1 MLTVTKV
8 TDFWWTRS
16 QRVWSN
22 SVTSLRLQ
30 KPSPTLIG
38 IALQANRAE
47 SLPEDLTP
55 NPKKPDW
62 GLRILL
68 FQAFDFLRP
77 ERPASNLG
85 NRAYFRPGMG
95 WIGSFSST
103 PTSSVKLTSCSSP
116 LDLSLL
122 RHCDGQSIL
131 DERKLRAHV
140 LAIDVGHVNPS
151 KARYNYRDLNYGT
164 TPDHPSFHDN
174 NMPPPPA
181 KWKGKCEFTGSITC
195 NNKLISA
202 RNLLGG
208 GSSDP
213 PFDDSGHGTHT
224 SSTIS
229 GNFVDRANIFGNANG
244 TSAGMAPLAHVA
256 MCKVCSKGGSCE
268 KADTLCRLRLK
279 LSFMMV

>member
-8 TDFWWTRS
+8 TDFRWTRS
-16 QRVWSN
+16 QRVRSN
-22 SVTSLRLQ
+22 SVTNLRLQ

-77 ERPASNLG
+77 ERLASNLG

-95 WIGSFSST
+95 WIGSFSSA

-122 RHCDGQSIL
+122 R
-131 DERKLRAHV
+131 
-140 LAIDVGHVNPS
+140 VG
-151 KARYNYRDLNYGT
+151 
-164 TPDHPSFHDN
+164 F
-174 NMPPPPA
+174 
-181 KWKGKCEFTGSITC
+181 
-195 NNKLISA
+195 
-202 RNLLGG
+202 
-208 GSSDP
+208 
-213 PFDDSGHGTHT
+213 
-224 SSTIS
+224 
-229 GNFVDRANIFGNANG
+229 
-244 TSAGMAPLAHVA
+244 
-256 MCKVCSKGGSCE
+256 
-268 KADTLCRLRLK
+268 
-279 LSFMMV
+279 